1 MKAIVSSVIVSL
13 FLLASCGPTPFY
25 EGTYDFKDHSWGSG
39 ESPAFD
45 FVSKDTAVAYN
56 FVVTLRTTPEYE
68 YSNLWV
74 FMYILNPN
82 GEQRKDTL
90 NFPLAD
96 PSGKWIGKKTG
107 SVIEHEMLIGWNKK
121 FPTKGEYK
129 IRFEQAIPDPEVNH
143 VMDLSLRIVA
153 SEDMKN

>member
-1 MKAIVSSVIVSL
+1 MT
-13 FLLASCGPTPFY
+13 LLVVVSCGPNPLY
-25 EGTYDFKDHSWGSG
+25 ENTYDFEDHAWGAG
-39 ESPAFD
+39 ESPSFE
-45 FVSKDTAVAYN
+45 FESKDTSTAFN
-56 FVVTLRTTPEYE
+56 FIVTLRTTTDYE

-74 FMYILNPN
+74 FMYTKNPS
-82 GEQRKDTL
+82 GDQRKDTL

-121 FPTKGEYK
+121 FPQKGDYQ

-143 VMDLSLRIVA
+143 VMDLSLRIVPTEK
-153 SEDMKN
+153 SVNQ